1 MQINIAMLVV
11 VNIMCP
17 LQLNGFT
24 ANYVTWFKAFL
35 DGFDIISFGSYRVEG
50 KCVTVVAGHFGQDL

>member
-1 MQINIAMLVV
+1 MLVV
-11 VNIMCP
+11 VSIMCP
-17 LQLNGFT
+17 LQLNSFT

-50 KCVTVVAGHFGQDL
+50 QCVTIVAEHFGQDL